1 MRFYAFSLYD
11 RYNHVGV
18 SIGPSLVYGISIF
31 VRNAQKRSKMV
42 DCSLRGLGAPIA
54 HVSTFLRGLGAPI
67 TLRVYHVAYMHSC
80 EPCDFTHLV

>member
-11 RYNHVGV
+11 RYNHIGV

-42 DCSLRGLGAPIA
+42 DCSLWGLGAPIA
-54 HVSTFLRGLGAPI
+54 HVSTFLRGPGAPI
-67 TLRVYHVAYMHSC
+67 TLRVYHVAYIHSS
-80 EPCDFTHLV
+80 ELCDLTHLV

>member
-11 RYNHVGV
+11 RYNHIGV

-67 TLRVYHVAYMHSC
+67 TLRVYHVAYTHSS
-80 EPCDFTHLV
+80 ELCDLTHLV